1 MAIDPIT
8 AGALIGGAASLIGGI
23 GQNKS
28 NAAIS
33 AKQMKFQERMSNT
46 EYQRSMK
53 DMQAAGLNPILAY
66 QRGGASTPS
75 GAGIPA
81 QNIAKD
87 LPAHVNTAIMAK
99 RAQAEIE
106 NLQSQSKLN
115 QERINSEKAS
125 QALATTNSAL
135 SLERA
140 NSERANQGL
149 TGANT
154 SLASANTQLTNYRS
168 QTELNNAN
176 IAAQTFQNLTTDG
189 AIKRQ
194 NLSVAQAAATA
205 AEIERRIDLSGYGET
220 IRWIERSG
228 ASPYQYLTAI
238 MSKIGPGARR
248 NLLNALRSNTRQRGR
263 SNLGDLL
270 E

>member
-1 MAIDPIT
+1 MIDPMSAMAI
-8 AGALIGGAASLIGGI
+8 AGGAASLLGGI
-23 GQNKS
+23 ATNKS
-28 NAAIS
+28 NEKIT
-33 AKQMKFQERMSNT
+33 AKQMAFQERMSNT
-46 EYQRSMK
+46 EYQRSMA
-53 DMQAAGLNPILAY
+53 DMKAAGLNPMLAY
-66 QRGGASTPS
+66 QRGGASTPQ

-87 LPAHVNTAIMAK
+87 LPGAVNTAIMAK

-106 NLQSQSKLN
+106 NLKSTTSLN
-115 QERINSEKAS
+115 KERINSEKAS
-125 QALATTNSAL
+125 QALAATNSAL

-154 SLASANTQLTNYRS
+154 TLTNYRS
-168 QTELNNAN
+168 QTELQNAN
-176 IAAQTFQNLTTDG
+176 IASQTFQNLTKDG
-189 AIKRQ
+189 AIKSQR
-194 NLSVAQAAATA
+194 LTVAQAEATA

-228 ASPYQYLTAI
+228 ASPYQYLSSLLSVLPAG
-238 MSKIGPGARR
+238 SAARIIR
-248 NLLNALRSNTRQRGR
+248 QLRTGTRSNPN
-263 SNLGDLL
+263 SNSLGDLF